1 MAIIKCPN
9 NHFYDNGK
17 YDTCPHCLKDSS
29 TASGSSSSLDIGE
42 NKTIAKGSN
51 FSVEDNIKTQS
62 LRNMVRNNVD
72 EVQKTVPKYF
82 SDRNI
87 NPIAGWLVCIE
98 GENRG
103 RSFEIHMGKNFVGRS
118 MKNDI
123 HINDD
128 RVSRDNHF
136 SIIYDPV
143 NIEFY
148 VMQGNGITYYNDEV
162 LSDAVQLKEG
172 NTITAGV
179 SKYVFIQYCR
189 EGRNWDDEE
198 KQDN

>member
-9 NHFYDNGK
+9 NHFYDSEK
-17 YDTCPHCLKDSS
+17 YDRCPHCLKDPS
-29 TASGSSSSLDIGE
+29 TASDASPSIDIGE
-42 NKTIAKGSN
+42 NKTVAKGPS
-51 FSVEDNIKTQS
+51 FSAEDSIKTQS
-62 LRNMVRNNVD
+62 LRNMVKNNVD

-103 RSFEIHMGKNFVGRS
+103 RSFEIHIGKNFVGRS

-123 HINDD
+123 HINDE

-136 SIIYDPV
+136 SIIFDPV

-148 VMQGNGITYYNDEV
+148 IMQGNGITYYNGEV
-162 LSDAVQLKEG
+162 LSEAAQLNE
-172 NTITAGV
+172 NDEITAGV
-179 SKYVFIQYCR
+179 STYVFVQYCR
-189 EGRNWDDEE
+189 EGRNWDEE
-198 KQDN
+198 K